1 MAYSSIVKPTDYF
14 NTVLWTGDNTART
27 ISGVGFQPDWIW
39 WKQRNGT
46 DSHRLADSVRGE
58 GSASYKLI
66 FSEDSSA
73 EYNGND
79 NGGSQGNINAITS
92 DGFSGVQ
99 GSSGY
104 NNWNG
109 SSYNYVAW
117 NWKGGTTSGLSGGN
131 ITPSAYSYDATS
143 GFGVY
148 KYTGNG
154 SADQTIPHGLGAI
167 PQLIFYKRLDSSTNW
182 VVQSNLLGNR
192 VQLVL
197 NGTDAENTDSRL
209 SDSDNWTSTF
219 FKVGSYGDMNN
230 NGSDHV
236 AYVFCN
242 VKGYCKIGK
251 YTGNGSTDGTFI
263 HTGFRPAWI
272 MMKRTDTT
280 GGWMMYDGTR
290 DSFNLTEKYLQA
302 NETNAEATGSSNRID
317 IVSNGIKLRAT
328 GSFENASG
336 GTYVYMAFAENPF
349 VANDSGTAVPVVAR

>member
-1 MAYSSIVKPTDYF
+1 MAYSSIAKPTDYF
-14 NTVLWTGDNTART
+14 NTVLYTGNGSAGHSIT
-27 ISGVGFQPDWIW
+27 GVGFQPDWVWI
-39 WKQRNGT
+39 KNRASAKHMLYDAARGATKAIFSNESTAENTSSGHLTAFGT
-46 DSHRLADSVRGE
+46 DGFTLGDNSGT
-58 GSASYKLI
+58 GST
-66 FSEDSSA
+66 
-73 EYNGND
+73 NGN
-79 NGGSQGNINAITS
+79 SE
-92 DGFSGVQ
+92 
-99 GSSGY
+99 
-104 NNWNG
+104 
-109 SSYNYVAW
+109 NYASW
-117 NWKGGTTSGLSGGN
+117 NWKGGTTSGLSGGD

-230 NGSDHV
+230 NSSAHV

-251 YTGNGSTDGTFI
+251 YTGNGNADGTFI
-263 HTGFRPAWI
+263 YTGFRPAWI
-272 MMKRTDTT
+272 LLKQSSASGAGWRIHDTKRGISGNPEDETLYASASNAESTGRDVDFLSNGFKLRTDS
-280 GGWMMYDGTR
+280 GDGN
-290 DSFNLTEKYLQA
+290 SS
-302 NETNAEATGSSNRID
+302 GS
-317 IVSNGIKLRAT
+317 
-328 GSFENASG
+328 
-336 GTYVYMAFAENPF
+336 TYIYMAFAENPF